1 MEIKLDNKNYLKS
14 DSNSFSRCI
23 DMKKILFILIIC
35 LSFIGY
41 SKTMLHITSVGDM
54 CGVTYYLGIKNNVP
68 VFRGGCVLRGQFFD
82 NLVIIPDYEYINE
95 DYIDLKNNILA
106 NNNIIA
112 FRENGNIL
120 IDDNGAVYFHRE
132 AVLGYISA
140 NKLKGILSKNKIIY

>member
-1 MEIKLDNKNYLKS
+1 MKN
-14 DSNSFSRCI
+14 I

-132 AVLGYISA
+132 TVLGYISA
-140 NKLKGILSKNKIIY
+140 NELKGILSKNKIIY

>member
-1 MEIKLDNKNYLKS
+1 
-14 DSNSFSRCI
+14 
-23 DMKKILFILIIC
+23 MKKAIIVISHDINEKQKEELINS
-35 LSFIGY
+35 L
-41 SKTMLHITSVGDM
+41 
-54 CGVTYYLGIKNNVP
+54 GVTEIETLSLDLKQKFSNVQIETYTRNLNEILEYLKNNVP

-140 NKLKGILSKNKIIY
+140 NELKGILSKNEIIY